1 MHTHERWQGEGHP
14 RGSVGGGGVAA
25 RAEDGVDE
33 AVARR
38 AARGR
43 VRDERAVEVR
53 RRVAR
58 ERRLQP
64 RARAAPRVRAGR
76 LEQRQQR
83 VLWAKEVGG
92 GQQQH
97 VTNGMC
103 MRVFVCG
110 WMKRGQTTAG
120 ASQTRTSSSPV
131 RSPTRSCSTR
141 RVSSAAPHTGHA
153 PLLLLLLS
161 GVRGHCGHTATRAR
175 DGVAGASAYAAS
187 AQRKRP
193 GTAAARTVAT
203 VLCGSVRSAGAT
215 SATISARNACGSGLR
230 AGAAVAAGGGGVG
243 SADAGV
249 WCAQYASA
257 SATSQP
263 AAVSR
268 RATAGASAA
277 STATLESTS
286 CVISSISPSRIF
298 ALCTCPPPPQT
309 ERRA

>member
-1 MHTHERWQGEGHP
+1 
-14 RGSVGGGGVAA
+14 
-25 RAEDGVDE
+25 
-33 AVARR
+33 
-38 AARGR
+38 
-43 VRDERAVEVR
+43 
-53 RRVAR
+53 
-58 ERRLQP
+58 
-64 RARAAPRVRAGR
+64 
-76 LEQRQQR
+76 
-83 VLWAKEVGG
+83 
-92 GQQQH
+92 
-97 VTNGMC
+97 
-103 MRVFVCG
+103 
-110 WMKRGQTTAG
+110 MKRGQTTAG

-298 ALCTCPPPPQT
+298 ALCTCPPPPHRQKEGREHT
-309 ERRA
+309 HTGMQMHMHKEGSRRDNKQHALEPEPLVRLDGVEHRALPHREAAHGAALRREQPQRELACARTARPQEGTSTGGHSAQHRER